1 MKYLVKAHKMT
12 KYKKQNFQSGKNP
25 KITTKVIPKTF
36 FRRRQMSSSSDQQTI
51 QLETSQS
58 SNYLSS
64 RYFDNPLTAVTSA
77 MLHISGNGQ
86 SQNDEDSNNNNNNS
100 ITNNI
105 NLNALQ
111 SNITHQIHQ
120 VHNGNGTTSYEY
132 YKIADK
138 DGLQWTR

>member
-1 MKYLVKAHKMT
+1 MT
-12 KYKKQNFQSGKNP
+12 SN
-25 KITTKVIPKTF
+25 
-36 FRRRQMSSSSDQQTI
+36 DQQTP
-51 QLETSQS
+51 QLETVTSQA
-58 SNYLSS
+58 SNNLSS

-86 SQNDEDSNNNNNNS
+86 SQNDEDSNNNNNS

>member
-1 MKYLVKAHKMT
+1 MT
-12 KYKKQNFQSGKNP
+12 
-25 KITTKVIPKTF
+25 
-36 FRRRQMSSSSDQQTI
+36 SSSEQQNQ
-51 QLETSQS
+51 QLETVTSQS

-86 SQNDEDSNNNNNNS
+86 SQNDEDSNNNNNS
-100 ITNNI
+100 ISNNI

-111 SNITHQIHQ
+111 SNIHQIHQ

>member
-1 MKYLVKAHKMT
+1 M
-12 KYKKQNFQSGKNP
+12 N
-25 KITTKVIPKTF
+25 
-36 FRRRQMSSSSDQQTI
+36 SSSDQQPQ
-51 QLETSQS
+51 QLETVTSQS

-77 MLHISGNGQ
+77 MLHISGNSQ
-86 SQNDEDSNNNNNNS
+86 PQNDDDTNNNNNVS
-100 ITNNI
+100 NNI

>member
-1 MKYLVKAHKMT
+1 MNT
-12 KYKKQNFQSGKNP
+12 SN
-25 KITTKVIPKTF
+25 
-36 FRRRQMSSSSDQQTI
+36 DQQPQ
-51 QLETSQS
+51 QLEPVTSQ
-58 SNYLSS
+58 SNYLSQ

-77 MLHISGNGQ
+77 MLHISGNSQ
-86 SQNDEDSNNNNNNS
+86 QNDDDSNNNNS
-100 ITNNI
+100 ISNNI
-105 NLNALQ
+105 NLNSVH

>member
-1 MKYLVKAHKMT
+1 MT
-12 KYKKQNFQSGKNP
+12 
-25 KITTKVIPKTF
+25 
-36 FRRRQMSSSSDQQTI
+36 SSSEQQTQ
-51 QLETSQS
+51 QLEPVTSQ

-86 SQNDEDSNNNNNNS
+86 PQNDEDSNNNNNNS

-105 NLNALQ
+105 NLNGLQ

-120 VHNGNGTTSYEY
+120 VHNGNGTTYEY

>member
-1 MKYLVKAHKMT
+1 MNT
-12 KYKKQNFQSGKNP
+12 SEQQS
-25 KITTKVIPKTF
+25 
-36 FRRRQMSSSSDQQTI
+36 Q
-51 QLETSQS
+51 QLETVTSQS
-58 SNYLSS
+58 SYLPS

-77 MLHISGNGQ
+77 MLHISGSSQ
-86 SQNDEDSNNNNNNS
+86 SQNDEDSNNNNNS
-100 ITNNI
+100 IANNI

-138 DGLQWTR
+138 DSLQWTR

>member
-1 MKYLVKAHKMT
+1 M
-12 KYKKQNFQSGKNP
+12 N
-25 KITTKVIPKTF
+25 
-36 FRRRQMSSSSDQQTI
+36 SSNEQQ
-51 QLETSQS
+51 QLETVTSQS

-77 MLHISGNGQ
+77 MLHISGNSQ
-86 SQNDEDSNNNNNNS
+86 PQNDEDSNNNNNNIS
-100 ITNNI
+100 NNI

-138 DGLQWTR
+138 DGLQWTRYGREKRKKRTQKDSSPIMQISFEQSKKHFSK

>member
-1 MKYLVKAHKMT
+1 M
-12 KYKKQNFQSGKNP
+12 N
-25 KITTKVIPKTF
+25 
-36 FRRRQMSSSSDQQTI
+36 SSSDQQPQ
-51 QLETSQS
+51 QLEPVTSQS

-77 MLHISGNGQ
+77 MLHISGNSQ
-86 SQNDEDSNNNNNNS
+86 PQNDEDSNNNNNNIS
-100 ITNNI
+100 NNI
-105 NLNALQ
+105 NLNGLQ

>member
-1 MKYLVKAHKMT
+1 M
-12 KYKKQNFQSGKNP
+12 NSSNDPQSQ
-25 KITTKVIPKTF
+25 
-36 FRRRQMSSSSDQQTI
+36 QM
-51 QLETSQS
+51 EPVTSQS

-77 MLHISGNGQ
+77 MLHISGNSQ
-86 SQNDEDSNNNNNNS
+86 SQNDEDTNNNNNNN

-105 NLNALQ
+105 NLNSLQ

-120 VHNGNGTTSYEY
+120 VHNSNGTTYEY

>member
-1 MKYLVKAHKMT
+1 M
-12 KYKKQNFQSGKNP
+12 N
-25 KITTKVIPKTF
+25 
-36 FRRRQMSSSSDQQTI
+36 SSSEQQPQ
-51 QLETSQS
+51 QLETVTSQ

-77 MLHISGNGQ
+77 MLHISGNPQ
-86 SQNDEDSNNNNNNS
+86 SQNDEDTNNNNNNNS
-100 ITNNI
+100 ITSNI

>member
-1 MKYLVKAHKMT
+1 M
-12 KYKKQNFQSGKNP
+12 N
-25 KITTKVIPKTF
+25 
-36 FRRRQMSSSSDQQTI
+36 SSSEQQ
-51 QLETSQS
+51 QLETVTSQS

-77 MLHISGNGQ
+77 MLHISGNSQ
-86 SQNDEDSNNNNNNS
+86 PQNDEDSNNNNNNIS
-100 ITNNI
+100 NNI

-138 DGLQWTR
+138 DGLQWTRYGREKKEANTKRFIANYANFV

>member
-1 MKYLVKAHKMT
+1 MT
-12 KYKKQNFQSGKNP
+12 SSG
-25 KITTKVIPKTF
+25 
-36 FRRRQMSSSSDQQTI
+36 DQQPQ
-51 QLETSQS
+51 QLEPVTSQS
-58 SNYLSS
+58 GSYLSS

-77 MLHISGNGQ
+77 MLHISGNPQ
-86 SQNDEDSNNNNNNS
+86 SQHDDDTNNNNNNS